1 MNEQNIT
8 TFAFEGNP
16 VRIMG
21 EDGDPWF
28 VLADVCKV
36 LEIAESHRAAARLDD
51 DEKARHTVTTPGGD
65 QEMTIINESGLYSL
79 ILTSRKPA
87 AKRFKKWVTA
97 EVLPSI
103 RKTGGYGVS
112 AVDLE
117 NPAWLR
123 CALLEYTEKVLTLEA
138 EANENRP
145 LVEGYRRIAV
155 ASDGSMCLT
164 DAAKAVRMRPKDFIA
179 HLSEKKWI
187 YRRAGNGH
195 WVGYQD
201 KVQAGYLEHKV
212 TEVYRTD
219 GTTKITEQVRVLAKG
234 LAKVAHDM
242 GLDLVA

>member
-1 MNEQNIT
+1 
-8 TFAFEGNP
+8 
-16 VRIMG
+16 
-21 EDGDPWF
+21 
-28 VLADVCKV
+28 VCRA
-36 LEIAESHRAAARLDD
+36 LDIANARDAAKRLDD
-51 DEKARHTVTTPGGD
+51 DEKGVVNTDTLGGK
-65 QEMTIINESGLYSL
+65 QSMVIINESGLYSL

-164 DAAKAVRMRPKDFIA
+164 DAAKAVQMRPKDFIA